1 MATPFARHSLVALLS
16 VGAKKAKAI
25 DCAARHIRPVENEGN
40 LAPREAK
47 KRSGGMSDTRV
58 WRQPSHLRP
67 LAVISLGVL
76 ASFAWATFLV
86 WLLLGW
92 LTM

>member
-1 MATPFARHSLVALLS
+1 
-16 VGAKKAKAI
+16 
-25 DCAARHIRPVENEGN
+25 
-40 LAPREAK
+40 
-47 KRSGGMSDTRV
+47 MSDTRV